1 MLETYHKADS
11 KNKVL
16 SAWTKESVEQIT
28 RVSSTWDNY
37 MSLMDNHEMIISKQV
52 DAIKA
57 NLNTQV
63 SDKLSEKLFGL
74 SVIGMMDLIEKMLM
88 IL

>member
-1 MLETYHKADS
+1 MFPVNCRVFLLQVMLETYHKADS

-63 SDKLSEKLFGL
+63 SGRLVEK
-74 SVIGMMDLIEKMLM
+74 DLHRNDG
-88 IL
+88 